1 MPLFSHR
8 GRSETSCYSTCLGS
22 LPQLPSPLVSSSLSD
37 PVQKPPHPAVRPAL
51 GLISKP
57 HTVHKEQGSKNC
69 RCSKHTHTQHCWYRL
84 LKTGCRVVISTRA
97 ADCLNSSSRVSPWP
111 SPHTS
116 QPGPESPVYQKQI
129 LLLQQRG
136 DTQMSVYQGGFHSTR
151 LERSKLSSSVRGRSV
166 RRLRWLITEF

>member
-1 MPLFSHR
+1 MPLFSYR
-8 GRSETSCYSTCLGS
+8 GRSETSCCSTCLGS

-111 SPHTS
+111 SPQTL
-116 QPGPESPVYQKQI
+116 PVKQAGTAG
-129 LLLQQRG
+129 LLLGSSQRRMPPWEQRG
-136 DTQMSVYQGGFHSTR
+136 RFQEVLLPPFMGIGS
-151 LERSKLSSSVRGRSV
+151 LEAGN
-166 RRLRWLITEF
+166 